1 MNNQKDILWS
11 FSGKVFNAKCAKF
24 AAIFFKAISD
34 WIVIVSFVVVAMGKA
49 LKRTFGRVVNNNDLC
64 PERVNIETAITFL
77 VWFLT

>member
-11 FSGKVFNAKCAKF
+11 FSGKGFNGKCAKF
-24 AAIFFKAISD
+24 AALFFKTISD

-49 LKRTFGRVVNNNDLC
+49 LKRIFGRVVNNNDLC